1 MKQIKNIKCEVNELK
16 KHRIYRRVLEERV
29 QSIETKISSLE
40 EKVDEI
46 YDYQIDPDE
55 IEKKSLRI
63 LNIALG
69 GTIFE

>member
-1 MKQIKNIKCEVNELK
+1 MKQLKNIKCEVNELK

-55 IEKKSLRI
+55 IEKKAYGS
-63 LNIALG
+63 
-69 GTIFE
+69 

>member
-55 IEKKSLRI
+55 IEKKAYGS
-63 LNIALG
+63 
-69 GTIFE
+69 

>member
-16 KHRIYRRVLEERV
+16 KHRIYRRVLQERV

-55 IEKKSLRI
+55 IEKKAYGS
-63 LNIALG
+63 
-69 GTIFE
+69 